1 MKTFAINIVTNTRAG
16 DAFDAVAINKF
27 PVIYT
32 ADSTDD
38 LFDNTEFTD
47 WVHSLLKAES
57 LFEKAKAYVR
67 SIDEDD
73 EIENNIFDLPE
84 KMTWEK

>member
-16 DAFDAVAINKF
+16 DAFDAVAVNKF

-32 ADSTDD
+32 ADSAED
-38 LFDNTEFTD
+38 LFENSEFTD
-47 WVHSLLKAES
+47 WVHGLLKASS
-57 LFEKAKAYVR
+57 LFEKSKAYVR
-67 SIDEDD
+67 SIDEND
-73 EIENNIFDLPE
+73 EITEEVFRLPE

>member
-1 MKTFAINIVTNTRAG
+1 MKIFAINIVTDTRAG

-32 ADSTDD
+32 ADSAED
-38 LFDNTEFTD
+38 LFENTEFTD
-47 WVHSLLKAES
+47 WVHSLLKASS
-57 LFEKAKAYVR
+57 LFEKAKAYIR

-73 EIENNIFDLPE
+73 EIENKIFDLPE
-84 KMTWEK
+84 KMTWDK

>member
-27 PVIYT
+27 PVLYT
-32 ADSTDD
+32 ADSVDE
-38 LFDNTEFTD
+38 LFENTEFTD
-47 WVHSLLKAES
+47 WVHSLLKASS
-57 LFEKAKAYVR
+57 LFDKSKAYVR
-67 SIDEDD
+67 SIDESDSM
-73 EIENNIFDLPE
+73 EEEVFNLPE

>member
-16 DAFDAVAINKF
+16 DAFDAVAVNKF

-32 ADSTDD
+32 ADSAED
-38 LFDNTEFTD
+38 LFENSEFTD
-47 WVHSLLKAES
+47 WVHGLLKASS
-57 LFEKAKAYVR
+57 LFEKSKAYVR
-67 SIDEDD
+67 SIDEND
-73 EIENNIFDLPE
+73 EISEEVFRLPD

>member
-16 DAFDAVAINKF
+16 DAFDAVAVNKF

-32 ADSTDD
+32 ADSAED
-38 LFDNTEFTD
+38 LFENSEFTD
-47 WVHSLLKAES
+47 WVHRLLKASS
-57 LFEKAKAYVR
+57 LFEKSKAYVR
-67 SIDEDD
+67 SIDEND
-73 EIENNIFDLPE
+73 EITEEVFRLPE